1 MTLKYF
7 SPGQSRCDFS
17 PQTRGQYLIY
27 TDKSTQAFSDSQCR
41 QACSSENQFTCRS
54 YSFLPEVGFFF
65 ERQSS
70 PYYYFSIIFSQTR
83 DGNPDCLL
91 SGDTQESAGGKSLLV

>member
-1 MTLKYF
+1 MTLIL
-7 SPGQSRCDFS
+7 SSGQSRCDFS

-54 YSFLPEVGFFF
+54 YSFLPEVGFHFF
-65 ERQSS
+65 KRQSS
-70 PYYYFSIIFSQTR
+70 AFYYFSIILSQTR

-91 SGDTQESAGGKSLLV
+91 SGDTQESAGGKFLLV